1 MSNIISFNERVT
13 PDDDSLVIS
22 NGGTDVLISILALS
36 GSVIAQTENEK
47 RLMVY
52 LSEKDQ
58 IRGRGCVGF
67 EIVEMPWTIETFE
80 EDKAF
85 MKKVIGGAKKK
96 TGWEKLDYHP
106 NERLVF
112 RDLRAFEKLI
122 DRMTVDDIREEESRN
137 WISEAEEND
146 PVRCGFPRCEKHG
159 IFLTCFGCQIC
170 NDI

>member
-1 MSNIISFNERVT
+1 MGKTVVFFKETSKETADEMACFGHGENRMSNIISFDERVT
-13 PDDDSLVIS
+13 PDDDSLVMS
-22 NGGTDVLISILALS
+22 NGGTDVLISVLALS

-52 LSEKDQ
+52 LLENDQ

-106 NERLVF
+106 DERLVF
-112 RDLRAFEKLI
+112 HDLRAFEKLI
-122 DRMTVDDIREEESRN
+122 DRMTVDDIKEGEIGR
-137 WISEAEEND
+137 AH
-146 PVRCGFPRCEKHG
+146 V
-159 IFLTCFGCQIC
+159 
-170 NDI
+170 